1 MNLVRNSLDDSKTQL
16 NKYCEKLII
25 VTVQKVGRKF
35 MFKLFENLTKRD
47 KAFMT
52 LVLVFIIGQVWLELQ
67 LPAYM
72 QAITILIQTPGSD
85 LNRILSVGG
94 LMVLA
99 ALGSLILSVLVAVLI
114 ANVSTNFA
122 ANLRELLFNKVLSLS
137 MEDISGFSNAS
148 LITRSTN
155 DITQIQ
161 VFLVMGLQMLIRSP
175 IMATWAILRISST
188 EWAWTFATI
197 IAAMTLF
204 VIIGISM
211 YFAIPKFKLRQQ
223 LTDRLNLITRENLT
237 GIDVIRA
244 YNAENYQ
251 TDKFEQS
258 NIDFTDTNIFVNR
271 IMAVMHPSIFIIMN
285 ALTLAIYWI
294 GAFLIQNTTAGNEV
308 ILFSE
313 MVVFS
318 TYAMQV
324 IMSLLML
331 IVVFAIFPQ
340 AKVSGDRIREVL
352 DKESTI
358 IEGTETK
365 GNENYLGEI
374 EFRQVSFQYPN
385 AEEKVLEDISFK
397 INPGETLAII
407 GATGSGKSTLINL
420 IPRFYDVTS
429 GEVLVNGRNVKEYT
443 EEALNNT
450 IGFVTQTAILFSG
463 NIEENIAYGENDKA
477 SLTENDIQHAAK
489 IAQASEFIEKLDEG
503 YESHV
508 AQSGTNFS
516 GGQKQRISIARAIAR
531 DPEILI
537 FDDSFSALDFKTDR
551 QLRDA
556 LKNELAHTTKV
567 IVAQR
572 VGTIKDV
579 DQIIVLEN
587 GKIAGMGTH
596 KELLE
601 TNEIYQEIAHSQLSE
616 EELA

>member
-197 IAAMTLF
+197 IATMTLF

-365 GNENYLGEI
+365 GNENHLGEI
-374 EFRQVSFQYPN
+374 EFLQVSFQYPN

-587 GKIAGMGTH
+587 GKIAGIGTH

>member
-1 MNLVRNSLDDSKTQL
+1 
-16 NKYCEKLII
+16 
-25 VTVQKVGRKF
+25 

-365 GNENYLGEI
+365 GNENHLGEI
-374 EFRQVSFQYPN
+374 EFLQVSFQYPN

-596 KELLE
+596 KELVE

>member
-1 MNLVRNSLDDSKTQL
+1 LNLVRNSLDDSKTQL

-365 GNENYLGEI
+365 GNENHLGEI
-374 EFRQVSFQYPN
+374 EFLQVSFQYPN

>member
-365 GNENYLGEI
+365 GNENHLGEI
-374 EFRQVSFQYPN
+374 EFLQVSFQYPN

>member
-365 GNENYLGEI
+365 GNENHLGEI

>member
-1 MNLVRNSLDDSKTQL
+1 
-16 NKYCEKLII
+16 
-25 VTVQKVGRKF
+25 

-47 KAFMT
+47 KAFMA
-52 LVLVFIIGQVWLELQ
+52 LVFVFITGQVWLELQ

-72 QAITILIQTPGSD
+72 QSITILIQTPGSD
-85 LNRILSVGG
+85 LNQVLSVGG

-99 ALGSLILSVLVAVLI
+99 ALGSLLLSMIVAVLI

-137 MEDISGFSNAS
+137 MEDINGFSNAS

-175 IMATWAILRISST
+175 IMAIWAILRISNT
-188 EWAWTFATI
+188 EGAWTFATI
-197 IAAMTLF
+197 IAAITLF
-204 VIIGISM
+204 AIIGVSM

-223 LTDRLNLITRENLT
+223 LTDRLNLVTRENLT
-237 GIDVIRA
+237 GMNVIRA

-251 TDKFEQS
+251 TDKFDQI
-258 NIDFTDTNIFVNR
+258 NTYFTDTNIFVNR
-271 IMAVMHPSIFIIMN
+271 IMAVMHPSISIIMN

-308 ILFSE
+308 VLFSE
-313 MVVFS
+313 MIVFS

-365 GNENYLGEI
+365 GNENHLGEI
-374 EFRQVSFQYPN
+374 EFRHVSFQYPN

-397 INPGETLAII
+397 VKAGETLAII

-429 GEVLVNGRNVKEYT
+429 GEVFVNGRNVKEYT
-443 EEALNNT
+443 EKALNNT

-463 NIEENIAYGENDKA
+463 TIEENITYGENEKA
-477 SLTENDIQHAAK
+477 PLTENEIQQAAN
-489 IAQASEFIEKLDEG
+489 IAQAGEFIEKLDEG
-503 YESHV
+503 YESYV

-556 LKNELAHTTKV
+556 LQNELAHTTKV

-587 GKIAGMGTH
+587 GKIAGIGTH
-596 KELLE
+596 NELLE

>member
-211 YFAIPKFKLRQQ
+211 YFAVPKFKLRQQ

-365 GNENYLGEI
+365 GNENHLGEI
-374 EFRQVSFQYPN
+374 EFLQVSFQYPN